1 MSKRNRSTTLVIA
14 LITALS
20 VWAMAATDASAQGM
34 PSAQQ
39 HPGHSPAGMTAP
51 TALQPTPHGGQLS
64 VAGPLRFEVVYLPQE
79 TRVYLYDA
87 SNRPMSARGAAGQ
100 VALTVRGYEKVY
112 RYPLAYVAT
121 QAGSGIQDHLALAVN
136 VSRIKNG
143 DMTAAFE
150 LTNLPSRH
158 LPGTRF
164 TQTFALSSLPVTV
177 APLTEADRAG
187 IARQKVCAV
196 RGSQL
201 GSMGTPVKVL
211 LGDQPIYLCCKG
223 CLGKVQ
229 KNPAAYLP
237 KATPAQSAQ
246 STQAMQPIW
255 TCSMH
260 PQIKVATQGRC
271 PICGMN
277 LIPAKRGAGAHA
289 GHTAAT
295 QPGTAMTNKIA
306 VSSAT
311 SADQAAI
318 AQQRVCAVSGSR
330 LGGMGTPVKVTMN
343 GQSLFLCCKGC
354 VGKVEKDPAGYVAK
368 AAQLRA
374 GR

>member
-1 MSKRNRSTTLVIA
+1 MSNKSRSTTLGIA
-14 LITALS
+14 LIVALS
-20 VWAMAATDASAQGM
+20 VWSMTSTDASAQGM
-34 PSAQQ
+34 NQ
-39 HPGHSPAGMTAP
+39 HQSHSPAGTMATP
-51 TALQPTPHGGQLS
+51 TAQPTPHGGQFV
-64 VAGPLRFEVVYLPQE
+64 VAGPLRFEVVYLPME
-79 TRVYLYDA
+79 TRVYLYDE
-87 SNRPMSARGAAGQ
+87 SNRPISANGAAGQ
-100 VALTVRGYEKVY
+100 VAMTVRGYEKVY

-121 QAGSGIQDHLALAVN
+121 QAGSGIQDYLAVAIN
-136 VSRIKNG
+136 VSQIKDG
-143 DMTAAFE
+143 DMTVAFE
-150 LTNLPSRH
+150 LTNLPSRD
-158 LPGTRF
+158 LPGARI
-164 TQTFALSSLPVTV
+164 TQTFALSNLPVRV
-177 APLTEADRAG
+177 AALTEADRAG
-187 IARQKVCAV
+187 IANQKVCSV
-196 RGSQL
+196 MGGQL

-237 KATPAQSAQ
+237 KATPTQPAQSV
-246 STQAMQPIW
+246 W
-255 TCSMH
+255 TCPMH

-277 LIPAKRGAGAHA
+277 LIPAKSGAGAHA

-295 QPGTAMTNKIA
+295 QHGTAMANKIV

-354 VGKVEKDPAGYVAK
+354 VGKVEKNPAGYFAK
-368 AAQLRA
+368 AAQPRA